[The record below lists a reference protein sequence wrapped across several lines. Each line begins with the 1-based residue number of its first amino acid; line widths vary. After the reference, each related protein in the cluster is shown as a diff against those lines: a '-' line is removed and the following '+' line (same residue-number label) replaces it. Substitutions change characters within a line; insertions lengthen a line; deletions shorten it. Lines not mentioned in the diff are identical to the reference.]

1 MKKITFLSVLL
12 IAIASLAFL
21 NMGMA
26 SESNLSGA
34 VVGEPAPDFSVVDAY
49 GNTHSLS
56 DYEGQFV
63 ILEWLNHDCPFVRK
77 HYDGNNMQEL
87 QKKYTDQ
94 DVVWLSVIS
103 SAPGTQGYLEPEG
116 AQKITGEKN
125 ASPTAVLLDEDGTMG
140 RAYDARVTPH
150 MYIINPDGILEYN
163 GAIDDR
169 PTPRARDLE
178 GARNYVVEAMD
189 ALMNGGE
196 IEVRTN
202 TPYGCTVK
210 YN

>member
-1 MKKITFLSVLL
+1 MLL
-12 IAIASLAFL
+12 IAIASLVL
-21 NMGMA
+21 INMA
-26 SESNLSGA
+26 SVTDRNGA
-34 VVGEPAPDFSVVDAY
+34 VVGEAAPDFSVVDAY

-56 DYEGQFV
+56 DYAGQYV

-94 DVVWLSVIS
+94 GVAWLSVIS
-103 SAPGTQGYLEPEG
+103 SAPGSQGYLEPEG

-125 ASPTAVLLDEDGTMG
+125 ASPTAVLLDPDGSMG

-169 PTPRARDLE
+169 PTPRASDLE
-178 GARNYVVEAMD
+178 GARNFVVEAMD

-196 IEVRTN
+196 IAVRTN
-202 TPYGCTVK
+202 TPYGCAVR
-210 YN
+210 Y

>member
-12 IAIASLAFL
+12 IASLALL
-21 NMGMA
+21 NMTT
-26 SESNLSGA
+26 ETDRTGA
-34 VVGEPAPDFSVVDAY
+34 VVGESAPDFSVVDAY

-56 DYEGQFV
+56 DFEGQYV

-77 HYDGNNMQEL
+77 HYDGGNMQKL
-87 QKKYTDQ
+87 QEKYTEQ
-94 DVVWLSVIS
+94 GAVWLSVIS

-116 AQKITGEKN
+116 AQEITKVKN
-125 ASPTAVLLDEDGTMG
+125 ASPTAVLLDVDGTMG

-150 MYIINPDGILEYN
+150 MYIINPDGVLEYN

-169 PTPRARDLE
+169 PTARARDLE
-178 GARNYVVEAMD
+178 GARNYLSEAMD
-189 ALMNGGE
+189 ALMNGE
-196 IEVRTN
+196 EVAVRSN

-210 YN
+210 YE